1 MGAVPY
7 FLGLKLV
14 QDLVIE
20 ETGVIKH
27 YCFEVLER
35 WFLVFIEKAGQDIG
49 DLSWVVPLSRL
60 EVELVLSYLCYPL
73 DREERIRPEIV
84 EVVADRIVFFFEGR
98 LEVILQNLGEEHL
111 SYSDHTA
118 PPCVRDER
126 VVVAV
131 FLQKLGE
138 T

>member
-7 FLGLKLV
+7 LLGLKLV

-27 YCFEVLER
+27 YRFEVLER

-73 DREERIRPEIV
+73 
-84 EVVADRIVFFFEGR
+84 
-98 LEVILQNLGEEHL
+98 N
-111 SYSDHTA
+111 
-118 PPCVRDER
+118 
-126 VVVAV
+126 
-131 FLQKLGE
+131 
-138 T
+138 